1 MNFEFYFLRNG
12 IKNFSLTFLFL
23 LLLIPLPQ
31 LVRADEDDEV
41 VSNPTVLII
50 YSSKQGEIS
59 ENIRLLDIIVGHYTS
74 DITVKED
81 SEVTKGDLIGV
92 THLLYYGEVKKTL
105 PNNLSRVV
113 EDFNGPI
120 FGIGYNTEQ
129 FEDHFSFFTQKNEL
143 NIDGIS
149 FIGEEI
155 KNIIEQTILNIE
167 LSTNTTTLIEGH
179 AANRAFPLLVRNS
192 TDFYYGVTSLDG
204 VLPNYLSET
213 LHEFFGISH
222 QEVHPGIIRLEDIH
236 PLVDPVPLK
245 EIADLLFEKN
255 IPYMIAVIPI
265 YRDPET
271 GEEFRFSDSPEL
283 LKVLKFMQNHGGTII
298 MHGYSHQYRYSETGE
313 GFEFWDVKNDRP
325 ISVPPQKNS
334 REKTRSDFS
343 SEEDFQEYLTEIK
356 NFETNYIQSKITK
369 GINELVSYGLYPAA
383 FEAPHYAISFNG
395 YRVVSE
401 HFSTYLGQLQI
412 SDDSWEMM
420 RSSPT
425 ITTPSFING
434 LTLLPETI
442 GYVDENEKDPIRKIT
457 QSIQKQQIVRDGVI
471 SGFYHP
477 YLGIENFKEM
487 IHEMETVPNLS
498 WVDLKSFDTLTK
510 ADHVSIQFTNHEPEV
525 KLDYVGMIKSS
536 PEYYEPYLNRVTNG
550 VLWVIATVAGFMI
563 ILFIAFILML
573 NFRKNKEGLR

>member
-12 IKNFSLTFLFL
+12 IKNFSLTFLIL
-23 LLLIPLPQ
+23 LLLIPVPQ
-31 LVRADEDDEV
+31 LVRANEDDEV

-74 DITVKED
+74 NITVKED

-105 PNNLSRVV
+105 PNNLSRLI

-129 FEDHFSFFTQKNEL
+129 FEDHFIFFTQINEL

-155 KNIIEQTILNIE
+155 KNIFEQTILNIE

-204 VLPNYLSET
+204 VLPDYLSET

-245 EIADLLFEKN
+245 EIADFLFEKDV
-255 IPYMIAVIPI
+255 PYMIAVIPI

-271 GEEFRFSDSPEL
+271 GEELRFSDSPEL
-283 LKVLKFMQNHGGTII
+283 LKVLKFMQNQGGTII

-325 ISVPPQKNS
+325 ISVPPHKNS
-334 REKTRSDFS
+334 REKTRNDFS

-383 FEAPHYAISFNG
+383 FEAPHYAISSNG
-395 YRVVSE
+395 YQVVSE

-434 LTLLPETI
+434 MTLLPETI
-442 GYVDENEKDPIRKIT
+442 GYVDQNENDPIRKIT

-510 ADHVSIQFTNHEPEV
+510 ADHVSIQFTNREPEV

-536 PEYYEPYLNRVTNG
+536 PEYYDPYLNRVTNG
-550 VLWVIATVAGFMI
+550 VLWIIATVAGFMI

-573 NFRKNKEGLR
+573 NFRKNKEGLK

>member
-1 MNFEFYFLRNG
+1 MNFEIYFLRNG
-12 IKNFSLTFLFL
+12 LKNLSITFLIL
-23 LLLIPLPQ
+23 LLLIPAPQ
-31 LVRADEDDEV
+31 LVRAGEDDV

-74 DITVKED
+74 DITFKED
-81 SEVTKGDLIGV
+81 SDVIKEDLTGV
-92 THLLYYGEVKKTL
+92 THLFYYGEVKKTL
-105 PNNLSRVV
+105 TNEVSRVV
-113 EDFNGPI
+113 EDFNGTI
-120 FGIGYNTEQ
+120 FSIGYNTEQ
-129 FEDHFSFFTQKNEL
+129 FEDHFDFVTQINEL

-149 FIGEEI
+149 FIDEDI
-155 KNIIEQTILNIE
+155 RNIFEQTILNIE
-167 LSTNTTTLIEGH
+167 LSTNTTTLMEGH
-179 AANRAFPLLVRNS
+179 AGNNAYPLLVKNK
-192 TDFYYGVTSLDG
+192 TNYYYGVTSLDG
-204 VLPNYLSET
+204 VLPDYLSES
-213 LHEFFGISH
+213 LHEFFGVSH

-245 EIADLLFEKN
+245 EIAKFLFEKD

-271 GEEFRFSDSPEL
+271 GEELRFSDSPEL

-325 ISVPPQKNS
+325 ISVPPHKNS
-334 REKTRSDFS
+334 REKTRDDFS
-343 SEEDFQEYLTEIK
+343 SEEDFQDYLTDIK
-356 NFETNYIQSKITK
+356 SFETNYIESKITK
-369 GINELVSYGLYPAA
+369 GINELVSYGLHPAA
-383 FEAPHYAISFNG
+383 FEAPHYAISSNG
-395 YRVVSE
+395 YKVVSE

-412 SDDSWEMM
+412 SDYSWEMM

-425 ITTPSFING
+425 ITTPSFIEG
-434 LTLLPETI
+434 MTLLPETI
-442 GYVDENEKDPIRKIT
+442 GYVDENEKDPIQKMT

-550 VLWVIATVAGFMI
+550 VLWIIATVAGVMI
-563 ILFIAFILML
+563 ILFIAFILIL
-573 NFRKNKEGLR
+573 NFRKK